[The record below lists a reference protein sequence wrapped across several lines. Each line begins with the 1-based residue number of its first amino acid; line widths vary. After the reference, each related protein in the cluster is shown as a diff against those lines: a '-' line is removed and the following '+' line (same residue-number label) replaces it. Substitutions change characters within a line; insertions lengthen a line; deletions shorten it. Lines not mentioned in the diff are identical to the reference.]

1 MRIEVTLDE
10 GAQMPTRGTERSA
23 GLDFY
28 AREGALIPPG
38 DTVLV
43 GTGVHMAIPAGYVG
57 LCFPR
62 SGLSTK
68 RGLTLANCVGVI
80 DSDYRGE
87 VMAPLYNMLPHTA
100 RTVKAGER
108 IFQMIVMR
116 YPDVELEQVAELD
129 ETERGEGGFGSTG
142 AM

>member
-10 GAQMPTRGTERSA
+10 VAQMPTRGTERSA

-43 GTGVHMAIPAGYVG
+43 GTGVHMAIPAGHVG

-68 RGLTLANCVGVI
+68 KGLTLANGVGVI

-87 VMAPLYNMLPHTA
+87 VMAPLHNLSHGA